1 MTRVV
6 VSGYGAVTP
15 VGRTAPDTWE
25 ALLRGEPGVRAIDD
39 DWAAELP
46 VRIAARV
53 DDAFAEALS
62 VRERRRTDRAE
73 QLTLVAGREAW
84 ASAGSPDV
92 DPTRLAVVVG
102 SANGGIATTL
112 DQSRVLHEQ
121 GHRRVSP
128 HTVTMLMAN
137 GPAAWLSIDLGAKA
151 GARAP
156 ISACAAGS
164 EAITMGREMILAGSA
179 DVVVCGGVEAGVQPF
194 SLAAFAAA
202 RAMST
207 RNDEPERASRPFDVD
222 RDGFVMGEGSTLLVL
237 AREDPARARGAVV
250 PGVGAGAARTAGA
263 EGSGGGGARCG
274 AARSSD
280 AYDIVGGDPEN
291 QARTITMALRSAG
304 LSPEDVGLVHAHA
317 TATPVGD
324 VNEADAL
331 RAALGM
337 PPPVTS
343 TKGATGHLL
352 GASGALGVLV
362 ALLAL
367 RDGRVPPTLN
377 VDTLDPA
384 IDLDVV
390 REAATTSA
398 RHALVDAFGFGGHS
412 SSVVVSRD

>member
-53 DDAFAEALS
+53 DDAFAETLS

-151 GARAP
+151 VARAP

-164 EAITMGREMILAGSA
+164 EAITMGREMILAGRRTSS
-179 DVVVCGGVEAGVQPF
+179 CAGA
-194 SLAAFAAA
+194 S
-202 RAMST
+202 R
-207 RNDEPERASRPFDVD
+207 RASSRSRGLRRGPRDVD
-222 RDGFVMGEGSTLLVL
+222 PQRRAG
-237 AREDPARARGAVV
+237 ARVPAVRRGPGRVRHGRGLDAPRARARGPR
-250 PGVGAGAARTAGA
+250 PGPRGGRARRRLG
-263 EGSGGGGARCG
+263 CG
-274 AARSSD
+274 
-280 AYDIVGGDPEN
+280 P
-291 QARTITMALRSAG
+291 
-304 LSPEDVGLVHAHA
+304 DVG
-317 TATPVGD
+317 
-324 VNEADAL
+324 
-331 RAALGM
+331 
-337 PPPVTS
+337 
-343 TKGATGHLL
+343 
-352 GASGALGVLV
+352 
-362 ALLAL
+362 
-367 RDGRVPPTLN
+367 RV
-377 VDTLDPA
+377 
-384 IDLDVV
+384 
-390 REAATTSA
+390 
-398 RHALVDAFGFGGHS
+398 RH
-412 SSVVVSRD
+412 RRR

>member
-237 AREDPARARGAVV
+237 EREDHARARGAVV
-250 PGVGAGAARTAGA
+250 HGVVSGAALT
-263 EGSGGGGARCG
+263 
-274 AARSSD
+274 SD
-280 AYDIVGGDPEN
+280 AFDIVGGDPEN

-304 LSPEDVGLVHAHA
+304 LAPEDVGLVHAHA

-390 REAATTSA
+390 REAAATSA

>member
-237 AREDPARARGAVV
+237 EREEHARARGAVV
-250 PGVGAGAARTAGA
+250 HGVVSGAALT
-263 EGSGGGGARCG
+263 
-274 AARSSD
+274 SD

-291 QARTITMALRSAG
+291 QARTIMMALRSAG

-390 REAATTSA
+390 REAAATSA

>member
-15 VGRTAPDTWE
+15 VGRSAPETWD

-39 DWAAELP
+39 EWAADLP

-53 DDAFAEALS
+53 DDAFAEGLS

-164 EAITMGREMILAGSA
+164 EAITMGREMILSGSA

-237 AREDPARARGAVV
+237 EREDHARARGAVV
-250 PGVGAGAARTAGA
+250 HGVVSGAALT
-263 EGSGGGGARCG
+263 
-274 AARSSD
+274 SD

-304 LSPEDVGLVHAHA
+304 LAPEDVGLVHAHA

>member
-1 MTRVV
+1 MTRAVV
-6 VSGYGAVTP
+6 TGYGAVTP
-15 VGRTAPDTWE
+15 VGLTAPDTWD
-25 ALLRGEPGVRAIDD
+25 ALLRGESGVRTIKD
-39 DWAAELP
+39 DWAADLP

-53 DDAFAEALS
+53 DDAFSEGLA
-62 VRERRRTDRAE
+62 VREVRRTDRAE
-73 QLTLVAGREAW
+73 QLTLVAGRQAW

-112 DQSRVLHEQ
+112 DQSRVLDEQ
-121 GHRRVSP
+121 GPRRVSP

-164 EAITMGREMILAGSA
+164 EAIAMGREMILAGTA
-179 DVVVCGGVEAGVQPF
+179 DVVVCGGVEAGVRAF

-207 RNDEPERASRPFDVD
+207 RNDQPERASRPFDVH
-222 RDGFVMGEGSTLLVL
+222 RDGFVMGEGSALLVL
-237 AREDPARARGAVV
+237 ESEEHARARGAVV
-250 PGVGAGAARTAGA
+250 HGVVSGAALT
-263 EGSGGGGARCG
+263 
-274 AARSSD
+274 SD
-280 AYDIVGGDPEN
+280 AFDIVGGDPEN
-291 QARTITMALRSAG
+291 QARTIGLALRSAG
-304 LSPEDVGLVHAHA
+304 LSPADVGLVHAHA
-317 TATPVGD
+317 TSTPVGD

-331 RAALGM
+331 RAALAI

-352 GASGALGVLV
+352 GASGSLGVLV
-362 ALLAL
+362 ALLAV

-377 VDTLDPA
+377 LDSLDPA
-384 IDLDVV
+384 VDLDVV
-390 REAATTSA
+390 RGAAQPTTA
-398 RHALVDAFGFGGHS
+398 RHALVNAFGFGGHS
-412 SSVVVSRD
+412 ASIVVSRD

>member
-1 MTRVV
+1 MTRAVV
-6 VSGYGAVTP
+6 TGYGAVTP
-15 VGRTAPDTWE
+15 VGLTAPDTWE
-25 ALLRGEPGVRAIDD
+25 ALLLGATGVDTIKE
-39 DWAAELP
+39 DWAADLP

-53 DDAFAEALS
+53 DDAFAEGLT
-62 VRERRRTDRAE
+62 VREARRTDRAE

-84 ASAGSPDV
+84 SSAGSPDV

-112 DQSRVLHEQ
+112 DQSRVLDEQ

-137 GPAAWLSIDLGAKA
+137 GPAAWLSIDLGAQA

-179 DVVVCGGVEAGVQPF
+179 DVVVCGGVEAGVRPF

-207 RNDEPERASRPFDVD
+207 RNDEPERASRPFDVH
-222 RDGFVMGEGSTLLVL
+222 RDGFVMGEGATLLVL
-237 AREDPARARGAVV
+237 ESEEHARARGATVHGVV
-250 PGVGAGAARTAGA
+250 AGSALT
-263 EGSGGGGARCG
+263 
-274 AARSSD
+274 SD
-280 AYDIVGGDPEN
+280 AFDIVGGDPEN
-291 QARTITMALRSAG
+291 QARTIGMALRSAG
-304 LSPEDVGLVHAHA
+304 LSPGDVGLVHAHA
-317 TATPVGD
+317 TSTPVGD
-324 VNEADAL
+324 VNESDAL
-331 RAALGM
+331 RAALGT

-352 GASGALGVLV
+352 GASGALGILV
-362 ALLAL
+362 ALLAV

-377 VDTLDPA
+377 LDALDPA

-390 REAATTSA
+390 RGTAGETTA
-398 RHALVDAFGFGGHS
+398 RHALVNAFGFGGHS
-412 SSVVVSRD
+412 ASVVVSRD

>member
-1 MTRVV
+1 MTRAVV
-6 VSGYGAVTP
+6 TGYGAVTP
-15 VGRTAPDTWE
+15 VGLTAEDTWD
-25 ALLRGEPGVRAIDD
+25 ALLRGEPGVRAIKE
-39 DWAAELP
+39 DWAADLP

-53 DDAFAEALS
+53 DDAFAEGLA
-62 VRERRRTDRAE
+62 VREVRRTDRAE

-112 DQSRVLHEQ
+112 DQSHVLDEQ
-121 GHRRVSP
+121 GPRRVSP

-179 DVVVCGGVEAGVQPF
+179 DVVVCGGVEAGVRPF

-207 RNDEPERASRPFDVD
+207 RNDEPEQASRPFDAH

-237 AREDPARARGAVV
+237 ESEEHARARGAAVHGVV
-250 PGVGAGAARTAGA
+250 SGTALT
-263 EGSGGGGARCG
+263 
-274 AARSSD
+274 SD
-280 AYDIVGGDPEN
+280 AFDIVGGDPEN
-291 QARTITMALRSAG
+291 QARTIGMALRSAG
-304 LSPEDVGLVHAHA
+304 LAPGDLGLVHAHA
-317 TATPVGD
+317 TSTPVGD
-324 VNEADAL
+324 VNESDAL
-331 RAALGM
+331 HAALGM

-352 GASGALGVLV
+352 GASGALGILV
-362 ALLAL
+362 ALLAV
-367 RDGRVPPTLN
+367 RDGRMPPTLN
-377 VDTLDPA
+377 LDALDPA
-384 IDLDVV
+384 IDLDVIRGTA
-390 REAATTSA
+390 RETNA
-398 RHALVDAFGFGGHS
+398 RHALVNAFGFGGHS
-412 SSVVVSRD
+412 ASVIVSRD

>member
-15 VGRTAPDTWE
+15 VGRSAPETWD

-39 DWAAELP
+39 EWAADLP

-53 DDAFAEALS
+53 DDAFAEGLS

-164 EAITMGREMILAGSA
+164 EAITMGREMILSGSA

-222 RDGFVMGEGSTLLVL
+222 RDGFVLGEGSTLLVL
-237 AREDPARARGAVV
+237 EREDHARARGAVV
-250 PGVGAGAARTAGA
+250 HGVVSGAALT
-263 EGSGGGGARCG
+263 
-274 AARSSD
+274 SD

-304 LSPEDVGLVHAHA
+304 LGPEDVGLVHAHA

>member
-15 VGRTAPDTWE
+15 VGRSAPETWD

-39 DWAAELP
+39 EWAADLP

-53 DDAFAEALS
+53 DDAFAEGLS

-164 EAITMGREMILAGSA
+164 EAITMGREMILSGSA

-222 RDGFVMGEGSTLLVL
+222 RDGFVLGEGSTLLVL
-237 AREDPARARGAVV
+237 EREDHARARGAVV
-250 PGVGAGAARTAGA
+250 HGVVSGAALT
-263 EGSGGGGARCG
+263 
-274 AARSSD
+274 SD

-304 LSPEDVGLVHAHA
+304 LGPEDVGLVHAHA

-362 ALLAL
+362 AILAL

-412 SSVVVSRD
+412 SSVVASRD

>member
-237 AREDPARARGAVV
+237 EREEHARARGAVV
-250 PGVGAGAARTAGA
+250 HGVVSGAALT
-263 EGSGGGGARCG
+263 
-274 AARSSD
+274 SD

-291 QARTITMALRSAG
+291 QARTITMALRSAD
-304 LSPEDVGLVHAHA
+304 LAPEDVGLVHAHA

-377 VDTLDPA
+377 VDMLDPA

-390 REAATTSA
+390 REAAATSA

>member
-237 AREDPARARGAVV
+237 EREDHARARGAVV
-250 PGVGAGAARTAGA
+250 HGVVSGAALT
-263 EGSGGGGARCG
+263 
-274 AARSSD
+274 SD
-280 AYDIVGGDPEN
+280 AFDIVGGDPEN

-398 RHALVDAFGFGGHS
+398 QHALVDAFGFGGHS

>member
-1 MTRVV
+1 MTRAVV
-6 VSGYGAVTP
+6 TGYGAVTP
-15 VGRTAPDTWE
+15 VGLTAPDTWD
-25 ALLRGEPGVRAIDD
+25 ALLRGESGVRTIKD
-39 DWAAELP
+39 DWAADLP

-53 DDAFAEALS
+53 DDAFSEGLA
-62 VRERRRTDRAE
+62 VREVRRTDRAE

-112 DQSRVLHEQ
+112 DQSRVLDEQ
-121 GHRRVSP
+121 GPRRVSP

-164 EAITMGREMILAGSA
+164 EAIAMGREMILAGTA
-179 DVVVCGGVEAGVQPF
+179 DVVVCGGVEAGVRAF

-207 RNDEPERASRPFDVD
+207 RNDQPERASRPFDVH
-222 RDGFVMGEGSTLLVL
+222 RDGFVMGEGSALLVL
-237 AREDPARARGAVV
+237 ESEEHARARGAVV
-250 PGVGAGAARTAGA
+250 HGVVSGAALT
-263 EGSGGGGARCG
+263 
-274 AARSSD
+274 SD
-280 AYDIVGGDPEN
+280 AFDIVGGDPEN
-291 QARTITMALRSAG
+291 QARTIGLALRSAG
-304 LSPEDVGLVHAHA
+304 LSPADVGLIHAHA
-317 TATPVGD
+317 TSTPVGD

-331 RAALGM
+331 RAALAI

-352 GASGALGVLV
+352 GASGSLGVLV
-362 ALLAL
+362 ALLAV

-377 VDTLDPA
+377 LDSLDPA
-384 IDLDVV
+384 VDLDVV
-390 REAATTSA
+390 RGAAQPTTA
-398 RHALVDAFGFGGHS
+398 RHALVNAFGFGGHS
-412 SSVVVSRD
+412 ASIVVSRD

>member
-39 DWAAELP
+39 EWAAELP

-164 EAITMGREMILAGSA
+164 EAITMGREMILSGSA

-237 AREDPARARGAVV
+237 EREDHARARGAVV
-250 PGVGAGAARTAGA
+250 HGVVSGAALT
-263 EGSGGGGARCG
+263 
-274 AARSSD
+274 SD